1 VSAPLLEVLDAA
13 VAFPVRRELSA
24 VLRHEPAQRLVAL
37 DGVSLSL
44 VAHETLGVVGESGSG
59 KSTLAKAI
67 VGLAPLGGGTV
78 RFAQR
83 EITHLRG
90 RELAE
95 ARRRLQ
101 LIYQDPY
108 SSLNPRLRIG
118 DAITEPALVHG
129 LVERG
134 GRERLARELL
144 DRVGL
149 SAALAQRRPRA
160 LSGGQRQRVAI
171 ARALAAQP
179 EVLLADESV
188 SALDVSI
195 QAQIL
200 NLFAELQRELG
211 VAILF
216 ISHQLSVVSHI
227 ADRVAV
233 MYLGRVV
240 ESGTVTEV
248 FSAPAHPYT
257 AALLASQPGR
267 HRRGAQRKQ
276 PVLRGEVPSPLRI
289 PTGCRFRTRCPLAID
304 RCAEI
309 DPPPVQVSPTQ
320 TSWCHVL
327 PAQRLAERRAAAP
340 VPESSVP

>member
-1 VSAPLLEVLDAA
+1 VSAPLLEIADAR
-13 VAFPVRRELSA
+13 VSFPVRRELGAIVRREEPQRIVA
-24 VLRHEPAQRLVAL
+24 V

-44 VAHETLGVVGESGSG
+44 AANETLGVVGESGSG
-59 KSTLAKAI
+59 KSTLAKAV
-67 VGLAPLGGGTV
+67 VGLVPLGGGTV
-78 RFAQR
+78 RFDDQDLTA
-83 EITHLRG
+83 LRG
-90 RELAE
+90 RGLIE
-95 ARRRLQ
+95 ARRRIQ

-108 SSLNPRLRIG
+108 SSLNPRLRIA

-129 LVERG
+129 LVTRDERG
-134 GRERLARELL
+134 RLASELL

-149 SAALAQRRPRA
+149 SGTLAQRRPRA

-179 EVLLADESV
+179 DVLLADESV
-188 SALDVSI
+188 SALDLSI

-200 NLFAELQRELG
+200 NLFADIQRELG

-216 ISHQLSVVSHI
+216 ISHQLSVVAHI

-233 MYLGRVV
+233 MYLGRIV
-240 ESGTVTEV
+240 ETGSVEEV

-257 AALLASQPGR
+257 EALLASQPGR
-267 HRRGAQRKQ
+267 HRRGGQRKQ

-304 RCAEI
+304 VCAEV
-309 DPPPVQVSPTQ
+309 DPPAVQVSPTQ

-327 PAQRLAERRAAAP
+327 PERRLAERGSQAVVTVEPR
-340 VPESSVP
+340 